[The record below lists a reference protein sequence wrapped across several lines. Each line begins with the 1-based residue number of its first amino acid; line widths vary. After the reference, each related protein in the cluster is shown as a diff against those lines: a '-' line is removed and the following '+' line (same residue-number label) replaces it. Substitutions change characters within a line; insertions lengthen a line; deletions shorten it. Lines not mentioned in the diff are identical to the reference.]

1 MKSRLQNRAGILAAA
16 LVGFAL
22 VSILALTG
30 AATALAA
37 SIGWGATLI
46 LALASSSLAF
56 FLIADFL
63 VIRPLK
69 AYGRGIDLSSSRVVD
84 LKMRL
89 PVTRRDELGRFSRS
103 FNILLAKIHGV
114 VFQLKSIAT
123 RGAEIGTELAAG
135 SEEIAASVE
144 ESARTVESMSG
155 NSRALAERVVSA
167 RGSVG
172 EIEASISGIVDSI
185 AAQATMIGQS
195 SAAVE
200 QLIASIGSLNA
211 SAQNRAGF
219 LESIRKLTAE
229 GEESM
234 TDSLDALRRV
244 EESAGSIAEIVSVIT
259 SIAGQTDLLAMNAAI
274 EAAHAGEAGRGFGV
288 VAEEIRKLSEATS
301 ANVADIR
308 RDLDGIVGGIA
319 ESNRLVSGTD
329 VAIRE
334 MAEGMR
340 DLATA
345 LGEILSGLGE
355 MGAGTAE
362 ITASLERMKDLSVQI
377 SDSSVRIASG
387 SESIGAQVEEITG
400 LSNQNADG
408 IAEIGVGLREIS
420 QAMQTIA
427 TLGSENTCNLEIMRD
442 NLGDFEIIDASALK
456 SSDGQPLVQWN
467 RATKKVPP
475 RPKGIESFDEWDER
489 RWYDMEY
496 AGWGV
501 AKLDMPTSK
510 ADGAAGKRVITVI
523 QGPHPYFSAY
533 ERGMRSLAKT
543 FGVEVDVRMGNWEA
557 ATQRDMILRAIKER
571 PDMIVTSPCDAEASL
586 EWIKLAYKASVPLL
600 ISTSQPAAEGY
611 AYILGFSGFDDWG
624 SHRVL
629 ARDMAQRLGNKGGYC
644 VVRHR
649 TGTSQ
654 FYARTWG
661 FQTELKKVAP
671 EIRCL
676 GSQSTELDRAK
687 TRELVAGWIAQHGQ
701 ALRAIFVGD
710 SFDPLIGAV
719 EAIDASGRKDIAVY
733 ATGNNKVSLDL
744 MKAGKVHGLR
754 WESAEA
760 DGALPIESAIDY
772 FNGLEVPPI
781 RYLPA
786 KVIKPEEVN
795 SYYPAQW

>member
-16 LVGFAL
+16 LAGF
-22 VSILALTG
+22 VLAVVFLLTG
-30 AATALAA
+30 GASALAA
-37 SIGWGATLI
+37 SLGWGATLAI
-46 LALASSSLAF
+46 ALAAASLVF
-56 FLIADFL
+56 FLVADFL

-69 AYGRGIDLSSSRVVD
+69 DYGRGIDLSSARVVD
-84 LKMRL
+84 LRMRL
-89 PVTRRDELGRFSRS
+89 PVTRKDELGRFSRN

-123 RGAEIGTELAAG
+123 RGVEIGTELAAG

-144 ESARTVESMSG
+144 ESARTVDSMSG
-155 NSRALAERVVSA
+155 NSRALAERAVSA

-172 EIEASISGIVDSI
+172 EIDASISGIVDSI
-185 AAQATMIGQS
+185 AAQASMIGQS

-211 SAQNRAGF
+211 AAQSRAGF
-219 LESIRKLTAE
+219 LESIRKLTAV

-244 EESAGSIAEIVSVIT
+244 EESAGSIAEIVNVIT

-340 DLATA
+340 DLASA
-345 LGEILSGLGE
+345 LGEILAGLGE

-362 ITASLERMKDLSVQI
+362 ITASLGRMKDLSGQI
-377 SDSSVRIASG
+377 RDSSVQIASR
-387 SESIGAQVEEITG
+387 SESIGSQVEEITG

-420 QAMQTIA
+420 QAMQSIA
-427 TLGSENTCNLEIMRD
+427 ALGSENTGNLEIMQG
-442 NLGDFEIIDASALK
+442 NLGDFAIIDASTLK

-475 RPKGIESFDEWDER
+475 RPRGIESLDEWDER

-496 AGWGV
+496 AGWGSS
-501 AKLDMPTSK
+501 KLDMPPSK

-533 ERGMRSLAKT
+533 ERGMGSLAKT
-543 FGVEVDVRMGNWEA
+543 FSVELDLRMGNWQA
-557 ATQRDMILRAIKER
+557 STQLEMMQRAIKER
-571 PDMIVTSPCDAEASL
+571 PDLIIASPCDAESSL
-586 EWIKLAYKASVPLL
+586 EWIKLAYKAAVPLL

-624 SHRVL
+624 SHRLL
-629 ARDMAQRLGNKGGYC
+629 ARDLALRLGNKGGYC

-671 EIRCL
+671 EMRCL

-687 TRELVAGWIAQHGQ
+687 TRELVAAWIREHGE
-701 ALRAIFVGD
+701 ALSAIFVQD
-710 SFDPLIGAV
+710 SYDPLLGAV
-719 EAIDASGRKDIAVY
+719 EAIDAAGRKDITVY

-744 MKAGKVHGLR
+744 MKAGKVHGIR

-760 DGALPIESAIDY
+760 DGALPIESAVDY

-786 KVIKPEEVN
+786 KVIKPEEVE